1 MLCKKTSDKHGNSEA
16 VERLQSTQNR
26 IDRNVGNRSNG
37 PKLGYTGYGKANKP
51 KVNRNILILV
61 A

>member
-1 MLCKKTSDKHGNSEA
+1 MYSLTKISEP
-16 VERLQSTQNR
+16 EK
-26 IDRNVGNRSNG
+26 RSNQTDQAFIWSLNDH
-37 PKLGYTGYGKANKP
+37 KVGYTGYGKANKP